1 MLARSITYSSQ
12 SSFFLLGPRGTGKST
27 WVRQQFPDAT
37 FIDLLKDS
45 TFSELAAHPD
55 RLVTLAV
62 GASDQWI
69 VIDEVQK
76 LPSLLDEVHRLIEKD
91 GRRFVLTGSSAR
103 KLKRSGANLLAGR
116 ARTLAMHPLTA
127 AELGERFD
135 LRHSLLF
142 GHLPT
147 VYFASDPEQ
156 YVKSYVGTYLKEEV
170 QQEALVRNIGVFA
183 KFLEAASFSQ
193 ASVLNIQNVAD
204 ECGLSRKTAEN
215 HFHLLEDLLLGI
227 RLPVF
232 QRRAKRKMAQH
243 SKFYFFDAGV
253 YRALRP
259 RGPLDP
265 VEEIDGAA
273 IETLVMQ
280 ELRATNDNLDC
291 GYQLSFWRTQDQR
304 EVDFILYGERGL
316 LAIEVKRSSRW
327 GHDDLKHLRIFLAD
341 YPEASGYLFYGGD
354 QEYNVDGIRI
364 LPISMALK
372 QLPQLLTRNI
382 AKTNHVPAPQAP
394 KKSDLP

>member
-1 MLARSITYSSQ
+1 MLIRSITYSSQ

-27 WVRQQFPDAT
+27 WVKQQFPGAAY
-37 FIDLLKDS
+37 IDLLKDS

-55 RLVTLAV
+55 RLLSLAL
-62 GASDQWI
+62 GAADQWV

-76 LPSLLDEVHRLIEKD
+76 LPLLLDEVHRRIENE
-91 GRRFVLTGSSAR
+91 GRRFVLTSSSAR

-127 AELGERFD
+127 VELGTRFD
-135 LRHSLLF
+135 LRHSLLY

-147 VYFASDPEQ
+147 VYFADDPAH
-156 YVKSYVGTYLKEEV
+156 YIKSYVGTYLKEEV
-170 QQEALVRNIGVFA
+170 QQEALVRNIGIFA

-193 ASVLNIQNVAD
+193 ASVLNIQNVAND
-204 ECGLSRKTAEN
+204 CGLSRKTAEN
-215 HFHLLEDLLLGI
+215 HFHLLEDLLLAV

-243 SKFYFFDAGV
+243 CKFYFFDAGV
-253 YRALRP
+253 YRGLRP

-265 VEEIDGAA
+265 IEEIDGAA

-280 ELRATNDNLDC
+280 ELRATNDNLNC
-291 GYQLSFWRTQDQR
+291 GYQIGYWRTQDQR
-304 EVDFILYGERGL
+304 EVDFILYGENGL

-327 GHDDLKHLRIFLAD
+327 GQDDLKHLRAFLGD

-354 QEYNVDGIRI
+354 QEYHVDGIRVI
-364 LPISMALK
+364 PLSKALK
-372 QLPQLLTRNI
+372 QLPQLLTGTYDARI
-382 AKTNHVPAPQAP
+382 PPPQ
-394 KKSDLP
+394 